1 MKMQSILSGYVL
13 HKRPYRETSMLVDFF
28 SLEQGL
34 IRTIVKGV
42 RGNSKSDRKSLLQ
55 SFQKVEFTLAGR
67 GQLKNL
73 GRIESLNLRS
83 NLIGNQLYCGMYI
96 NEVLSR
102 CLPEA
107 EPVSEIFDDYEQ
119 SLLSLSQVSTTQL
132 SDIEPILRIFELNM
146 LQTLGYLPDFSV
158 EANTGEPI
166 LPELFYTFDA
176 QSGFHL
182 SHANAA
188 MPYTGKVI
196 LDIADGKMSR
206 DSTVVDRVDEQ
217 KASVDELILRRAA
230 KQICRQAM
238 RQLLGQKPLKSR
250 ELFIQG

>member
-1 MKMQSILSGYVL
+1 MQSTLSGYVL

-34 IRTIVKGV
+34 IRSIVRGV

-73 GRIESLNLRS
+73 GRIESLNIRFDLS
-83 NLIGNQLYCGMYI
+83 GNQLYCGMYI
-96 NEVLSR
+96 NEVLTR
-102 CLPEA
+102 CIPEA
-107 EPVSEIFDDYEQ
+107 EAAPEIFAEYEQ
-119 SLLSLSQVSTTQL
+119 SLLSLSQVSSNEL
-132 SDIEPILRIFELNM
+132 ADIEPALRIFELNM

-158 EANTGEPI
+158 EADSGEAIMPA
-166 LPELFYTFDA
+166 LFYTFDA

-182 SHANAA
+182 SHENAA
-188 MPYTGKVI
+188 MPYSGQVI
-196 LDIADGKMSR
+196 LDIAGGELSRNADGSAP
-206 DSTVVDRVDEQ
+206 DSL
-217 KASVDELILRRAA
+217 AGSLMLRRAA
-230 KQICRQAM
+230 KQICRQTM

-250 ELFIQG
+250 ELFIHG